1 MSEQS
6 QKLDINIVNPEELM
20 TLQGIGPQ
28 LASRI
33 IAARPFSDLE
43 DMRRV
48 EGIGSQTIESLKPFI
63 IFTQPANI
71 EEIHTVESRVNSEIH
86 LESET
91 STGEEAEQVEEDQS
105 EMASISS
112 VDEEAVAPT
121 EPSVEDAVA
130 IQKEQPDLK
139 SKEQASVHSKPT
151 KGTNTHLEKYPKS
164 GVTRGEVWLMVIG
177 SCALAIILALGLSL
191 GILASI
197 NGSLR
202 FVRPVQITQLSQRI
216 DGLNAQTKTLQQDIQ
231 GLQTRLTNL
240 EALSGRISAV
250 EKQSSLLTDEM
261 DKTTSQVETLSSDV
275 SELSTIVQTLQSQVG
290 EFQTFL
296 NGLRDLLDGMNSP

>member
-86 LESET
+86 LESEVGT
-91 STGEEAEQVEEDQS
+91 VQNFF
-105 EMASISS
+105 ISH
-112 VDEEAVAPT
+112 
-121 EPSVEDAVA
+121 
-130 IQKEQPDLK
+130 K
-139 SKEQASVHSKPT
+139 
-151 KGTNTHLEKYPKS
+151 
-164 GVTRGEVWLMVIG
+164 
-177 SCALAIILALGLSL
+177 IISNVGPP
-191 GILASI
+191 IY
-197 NGSLR
+197 
-202 FVRPVQITQLSQRI
+202 
-216 DGLNAQTKTLQQDIQ
+216 
-231 GLQTRLTNL
+231 LT
-240 EALSGRISAV
+240 V
-250 EKQSSLLTDEM
+250 SS
-261 DKTTSQVETLSSDV
+261 
-275 SELSTIVQTLQSQVG
+275 
-290 EFQTFL
+290 FL
-296 NGLRDLLDGMNSP
+296 I